1 MRTTPVCDPLLRC
14 DHSADR
20 IQRYYY
26 GVAAYCPQI
35 GRATARNNLS
45 AGRGFTLIEM
55 MISLTIGLVIVGA
68 LVSVLISNSQNAKTN
83 DRTAELQSNGRY
95 AMDHLKR
102 ELRHAGFRGYT
113 REEPTPPT
121 TAITI
126 TNECLDGGADDSFV
140 VNIRQGVWGADD
152 SDPYGAN
159 CLPAGNRVRGDVLV
173 IRRVASQPTATPVAN
188 TLYLRSTYAAGQVF
202 QGGAPA
208 TPPAMAGTP
217 INNFALQV
225 YVYYIGRDDNDTA
238 VSALRRITLKANG
251 RMEDEMVVS
260 GIEHMQVQY
269 GIVDTIPNT
278 RYFNANNIA
287 GNPTSTN
294 LAQTTW
300 DGVNSVRI
308 WLLARNSKKETGY
321 TNTTNYPMGNIT
333 TFPLANDN
341 YRRQLFTSVVQ
352 LRN

>member
-1 MRTTPVCDPLLRC
+1 MVETP
-14 DHSADR
+14 
-20 IQRYYY
+20 
-26 GVAAYCPQI
+26 
-35 GRATARNNLS
+35 
-45 AGRGFTLIEM
+45 
-55 MISLTIGLVIVGA
+55 
-68 LVSVLISNSQNAKTN
+68 
-83 DRTAELQSNGRY
+83 
-95 AMDHLKR
+95 
-102 ELRHAGFRGYT
+102 
-113 REEPTPPT
+113 
-121 TAITI
+121 
-126 TNECLDGGADDSFV
+126 
-140 VNIRQGVWGADD
+140 
-152 SDPYGAN
+152 
-159 CLPAGNRVRGDVLV
+159 
-173 IRRVASQPTATPVAN
+173 
-188 TLYLRSTYAAGQVF
+188 
-202 QGGAPA
+202 
-208 TPPAMAGTP
+208 P

-294 LAQTTW
+294 LTQTTW

-308 WLLARNSKKETGY
+308 WLLVRNSKTETGY
-321 TNTTNYPMGNIT
+321 TNTTNYPMGNIAT
-333 TFPLANDN
+333 YPLAKDN